1 MMASSTGFELSSH
14 PYLLAMVFFCA
25 AADST
30 LGRYRMLSISYRSSK
45 ASRCPSVHMPGPR
58 VFICPPLSPARASP
72 ARSPAFLLSTLQ
84 RVFHISLPASVPAIL
99 RSETSPDMPPM
110 ISASVRV
117 HTQKSGR
124 LPPRVLE
131 SSSAPTI
138 PDELFRKL
146 LRPLTRDAHGA
157 PLWAAICATLAA
169 APDDLPQSARVLQ
182 SSSASLR

>member
-84 RVFHISLPASVPAIL
+84 RVFHIRLPASVPAIL

-124 LPPRVLE
+124 LRPRVLE

-138 PDELFRKL
+138 VRPCRVNGLHSFHV
-146 LRPLTRDAHGA
+146 LRQP
-157 PLWAAICATLAA
+157 
-169 APDDLPQSARVLQ
+169 
-182 SSSASLR
+182 SASSQCLLSSTYLICHVAGL